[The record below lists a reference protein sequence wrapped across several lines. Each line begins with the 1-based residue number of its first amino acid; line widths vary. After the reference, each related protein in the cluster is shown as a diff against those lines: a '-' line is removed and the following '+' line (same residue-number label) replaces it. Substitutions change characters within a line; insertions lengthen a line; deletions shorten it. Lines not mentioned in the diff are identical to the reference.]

1 MIIILKLLR
10 VILFA
15 SNGLWSKNKLDAKDI
30 KTAIAT
36 EFDALYAGDDN
47 IIYIDYNEILDK
59 VTLNAQEDANIEY
72 SPQNLYFRVSYCEL
86 SEEFASCIVT
96 TQSVVNDLESP
107 NDLVDSNG
115 NPKVEKLFNWS
126 RWSKYI
132 QKQNKLYDEL
142 KMTEGI
148 DYLTRLG
155 CELYFNM

>member
-1 MIIILKLLR
+1 M

-15 SNGLWSKNKLDAKDI
+15 SNGLWLKNKLDANDI

-36 EFDALYAGDDN
+36 EFDALYADDDN
-47 IIYIDYNEILDK
+47 IVVYIDYNEILDK
-59 VTLNAQEDANIEY
+59 VILNVQKEANIESSSEGLDFY
-72 SPQNLYFRVSYCEL
+72 VSDCNL

-96 TQSVVNDLESP
+96 TQSVINDLESP
-107 NDLVDSNG
+107 NDLVDPNG

-126 RWSKYI
+126 KWSKYI
-132 QKQNKLYDEL
+132 KKQNELYDEL

-155 CELYFNM
+155 CGLYFNM